1 MRKKYLKETKKMNLI
16 VNSPGYEEY
25 ARKETILYDSHFEG
39 FNRKFTIL
47 NLPQHRISDPNN
59 KF

>member
-47 NLPQHRISDPNN
+47 NLP
-59 KF
+59 